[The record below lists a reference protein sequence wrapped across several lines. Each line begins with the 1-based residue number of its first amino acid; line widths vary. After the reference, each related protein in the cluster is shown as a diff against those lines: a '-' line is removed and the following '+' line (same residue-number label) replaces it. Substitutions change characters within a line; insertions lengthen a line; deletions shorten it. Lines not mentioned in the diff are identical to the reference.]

1 MTIAPIDSIDT
12 ASADAEGAPAAKAEA
27 FFKALDK
34 ALKAC
39 QLYESKGKLV
49 DRMIDDLMP
58 KLEAATA
65 SGALTVKV
73 ASFGLVYEGTPL
85 DLDDKRK
92 PYLFRLFCDGVR
104 ELSLLKGM
112 DRDEVMAF
120 IEILMAD
127 PKPGEDDLVTLL
139 WERNLPH
146 VSLYVADTFS
156 SVLDTEGG
164 AQSALLA
171 GESRMRINPEGT
183 SEETLPLTPD
193 DVRALKPGEDLVW
206 LKETRANTEPS
217 PKLAAAVA
225 KVREAFQSPAD
236 YRQFF
241 TVARKLAER
250 HKEGDE
256 PLEASPL
263 ILGQF
268 DALVKKGRA
277 DQVAEMLKL
286 AGLARE
292 RSGEFGKVLQ
302 QALTDPE
309 RMKALAGLYETSHE
323 VLTPSLRGLVKGGEE
338 GMIALLAELPSGD
351 AQRALQE
358 MLTAEGVDLTPF
370 YSQRLDSDDEDVLLD
385 TIETLSRIGTEPALA
400 ALSKTLGSPLTS
412 VRHAALKALVG
423 RYTES
428 ARIGL
433 GRALKDPSKENRM
446 LALKILRESGEPRV
460 AWAIIST
467 MDEPSF
473 EQRDREEQ
481 AAFYEALAAFQ
492 DDRTLG
498 HFKELFAKKNLLRNR
513 SIINRQLM
521 AVEALGKIGTQHAR
535 ELLGDVR
542 KRWYIPGK
550 VKRAI
555 DAALSRRGG
564 AT

>member
-1 MTIAPIDSIDT
+1 MTITPTDT
-12 ASADAEGAPAAKAEA
+12 APVDVEGSPAGKAEA

-49 DRMIDDLMP
+49 DRMLDDLMP

-65 SGALTVKV
+65 PGALTVKV
-73 ASFGLVYEGTPL
+73 ASFGLVFEGTPL
-85 DLDDKRK
+85 NLDDKRK

-120 IEILMAD
+120 IDILMAD
-127 PKPGEDDLVTLL
+127 PKAGEDDLVTLL

-156 SVLDTEGG
+156 SVLDTESAG
-164 AQSALLA
+164 QSSLLA
-171 GESRMRINPEGT
+171 GESRVRINPEGK
-183 SEETLPLTPD
+183 EEEALPLSPD

-206 LKETRANTEPS
+206 LKETRAIAEPS
-217 PKLAAAVA
+217 PKLAGAAG
-225 KVREAFQSPAD
+225 KVREAFQSTAD
-236 YRQFF
+236 FRQFF

-250 HKEGDE
+250 HKKGDE

-268 DALVKKGRA
+268 DASVKKGHA
-277 DQVAEMLKL
+277 DQVAQMLEL
-286 AGLARE
+286 AGLAVE

-302 QALTDPE
+302 AALTDEE
-309 RMKALAGLYETSHE
+309 RMKALAGLYERSHAI
-323 VLTPSLRGLVKGGEE
+323 LTPALKGLVKGGED
-338 GMIALLAELPSGD
+338 GMIALLGELPTGE

-370 YSQRLDSDDEDVLLD
+370 YSQRLASEDEQVLLD
-385 TIETLSRIGTEPALA
+385 TIDTLSRIGTEPALA
-400 ALSKTLGSPLTS
+400 AIAKTLGSPLTA

-433 GRALKDPSKENRM
+433 GRALKDPSQENRM

-467 MDEPSF
+467 LDEPSF
-473 EQRDREEQ
+473 EQRDKDEQ

-498 HFKELFAKKNLLRNR
+498 HFKELFAKKNLFRSR

-521 AVEALGKIGTQHAR
+521 AVEALGKIGTDHAR
-535 ELLGDVR
+535 ELLADVR

-555 DAALSRRGG
+555 DAGLSRAGG
-564 AT
+564 AA